1 MAAVKWGRKRTRSLI
16 RLGLQNEEGQGIRI
30 YIYIYTKE
38 EKGKSWGVEANDINY
53 SQSPG
58 LKYPKNSRICS
69 WTEAALVGPEYQMP
83 LFKQGILP
91 ISPSPSPLTDPSSRS
106 FHSFPLPF
114 FFFSFFYSLP
124 SPLSRYLKFLPRLFA
139 RTMDGNEGRGR
150 WREKGSSQ
158 SLRLFLVR
166 YRREQVEILNER
178 GCFHYIFIVIFIV
191 GWINCVRSID
201 RYWTRNMFGP
211 IN

>member
-16 RLGLQNEEGQGIRI
+16 RLGLQNEEGQGI
-30 YIYIYTKE
+30 YIYIYTEE

-69 WTEAALVGPEYQMP
+69 WTEAALVGPEYQVP

-114 FFFSFFYSLP
+114 FFFFLFLLSSLSLIALFEISTP
-124 SPLSRYLKFLPRLFA
+124 LICAHDGWKRRERKMKGEGVEPILAIISRPLSK
-139 RTMDGNEGRGR
+139 RTSRD
-150 WREKGSSQ
+150 S
-158 SLRLFLVR
+158 
-166 YRREQVEILNER
+166 
-178 GCFHYIFIVIFIV
+178 
-191 GWINCVRSID
+191 
-201 RYWTRNMFGP
+201 
-211 IN
+211 

>member
-69 WTEAALVGPEYQMP
+69 WTEAALVGPEYQVP

-106 FHSFPLPF
+106 FHSFPLPS
-114 FFFSFFYSLP
+114 FFSFFTLFPPPYRAIWNFYP
-124 SPLSRYLKFLPRLFA
+124 AYLRA
-139 RTMDGNEGRGR
+139 RWMETKGEEDEGRRGR
-150 WREKGSSQ
+150 ANPCDYFSSVIEENK
-158 SLRLFLVR
+158 SRFLMSVDAFIIFLSLFLS
-166 YRREQVEILNER
+166 LA
-178 GCFHYIFIVIFIV
+178 GLIVSD
-191 GWINCVRSID
+191 RSID
-201 RYWTRNMFGP
+201 IGRE
-211 IN
+211 ICLAQ